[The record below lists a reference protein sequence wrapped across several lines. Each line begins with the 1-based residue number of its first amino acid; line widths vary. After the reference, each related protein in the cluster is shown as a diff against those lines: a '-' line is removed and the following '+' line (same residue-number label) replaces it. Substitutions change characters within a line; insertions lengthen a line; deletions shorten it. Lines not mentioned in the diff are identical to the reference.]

1 MAQAERPTRGWVV
14 GRLLGARVIVQ
25 WSSLVTMAV
34 FALIWGQET
43 GGGYTNKSLA
53 GGVQYVVI
61 VFGSVFLHEVAHAL
75 AGRAFRR
82 EVKEIVLTL
91 LGAHTSFDGRNLSAT
106 ASGVIAGA
114 GPAMNV
120 LLAALAVGVGRLG
133 VTGGLGEALRLVAIA
148 NILLALFNS
157 LPGTP
162 MDGGKVLEAIVWG
175 ISGRQRLGVV
185 VAAWGGRVVAIG
197 ILGYV
202 AWLNFGQGR
211 EPSLFSMMWGFLI
224 ASFLWPA
231 ASAALRE
238 AGAQGRVDAVT
249 SVGLMRPAIGV
260 RHDMTV
266 AAALAEAGKA
276 RADQVVVLSADG
288 HPAGHFAV
296 AGANDVPLERRDTT
310 GLAAV
315 TLPLPR
321 GAVIPSDLA
330 GRAVL
335 EHIRAWWGKT
345 DAVAVIDEGEIV
357 GVVLLA
363 EVGERLK

>member
-1 MAQAERPTRGWVV
+1 M
-14 GRLLGARVIVQ
+14 GARVIVQ

-43 GGGYTNKSLA
+43 GGGYSNKSLVT
-53 GGVQYVVI
+53 GLEYVAI

-91 LGAHTSFDGRNLSAT
+91 LGAHTSFDGRNISAT

-120 LLAALAVGVGRLG
+120 VLAAAAIGVARLG
-133 VTGGLGEALRLVAIA
+133 VTGGLREALGIVVYA
-148 NILLALFNS
+148 NIVLALFNA
-157 LPGTP
+157 LPGIP

-175 ISGRQRLGVV
+175 VSGSKRRGAV
-185 VAAWGGRVVAIG
+185 VAAWGGRIVAAG
-197 ILGYV
+197 ILAYI
-202 AWLNFGQGR
+202 AWLNFGAGH
-211 EPSLFSMMWGFLI
+211 EPSLFSIMWGFLLV
-224 ASFLWPA
+224 SFLWPA
-231 ASAALRE
+231 STAALRQ
-238 AGAQGRVDAVT
+238 ARAQERVDTVT
-249 SVGLMRPAIGV
+249 VVGLMRPAIGL
-260 RHDMTV
+260 RYDATV

-276 RADQVVVLSADG
+276 GADEIVVLSVDG
-288 HPAGHFAV
+288 RPAGHFA
-296 AGANDVPLERRDTT
+296 ASGAAEGPSERREAT

-315 TLPLPR
+315 TVPLPR
-321 GAVIPSDLA
+321 GAEIPSDLA

-335 EHIRAWWGKT
+335 EHIREWWGKT
-345 DAVAVIDEGEIV
+345 DAVAVMDDGEVV